1 MALLQNTVVLFKY
14 SIEYCTIIAKLV
26 LESCRADMKDSC
38 SPKPNLENREL
49 IAPDMAGQLEELFKV
64 LGNDTRIRL
73 LHVLIREKEAPVNEI
88 ADQLGMSAQAVSSH
102 LQKLSLSGIVGA
114 RRDGTFIYY
123 RVLDPCVPILLDRG
137 LCLLE
142 EREAKVFGIRQ

>member
-1 MALLQNTVVLFKY
+1 
-14 SIEYCTIIAKLV
+14 
-26 LESCRADMKDSC
+26 MKDSC
-38 SPKPNLENREL
+38 SPKPDLQNRDLVDAEQ
-49 IAPDMAGQLEELFKV
+49 AGQLEELFKV

-73 LHVLIREKEAPVNEI
+73 LHVLVRERETSVNEI

-102 LQKLSLSGIVGA
+102 LQKLSLSGIVGS
-114 RRDGTFIYY
+114 RREGTFIYY

-142 EREAKVFGIRQ
+142 EREAKAFG

>member
-1 MALLQNTVVLFKY
+1 MTDN
-14 SIEYCTIIAKLV
+14 
-26 LESCRADMKDSC
+26 C
-38 SPKPNLENREL
+38 SPKPNLESRDLVGAEQ
-49 IAPDMAGQLEELFKV
+49 AGQLEELFKV

-73 LHVLIREKEAPVNEI
+73 LHVLVREKEAPVNEI

-102 LQKLSLSGIVGA
+102 LQKLSLSGIVGS

-123 RVLDPCVPILLDRG
+123 KVLDPCVPILLDRG

-142 EREAKVFGIRQ
+142 EREAKAFG

>member
-1 MALLQNTVVLFKY
+1 
-14 SIEYCTIIAKLV
+14 
-26 LESCRADMKDSC
+26 MKDSC
-38 SPKPNLENREL
+38 SPKPNLKERDLVDSEQ
-49 IAPDMAGQLEELFKV
+49 AGQLEELFKV

-73 LHVLIREKEAPVNEI
+73 LHVLIRESEASVNEI

-102 LQKLSLSGIVGA
+102 LQKLSLSGIVGS
-114 RRDGTFIYY
+114 RRNGTFIHY

-142 EREAKVFGIRQ
+142 EREAKVLS

>member
-1 MALLQNTVVLFKY
+1 M
-14 SIEYCTIIAKLV
+14 ED
-26 LESCRADMKDSC
+26 RC
-38 SPKPNLENREL
+38 SPKPDLEKREL
-49 IAPDMAGQLEELFKV
+49 VSAEQAGQLEELFKV

-73 LHVLIREKEAPVNEI
+73 LHVLVREKEAPVNEI

-102 LQKLSLSGIVGA
+102 LQKLSLSGIVGS

-123 RVLDPCVPILLDRG
+123 QVIDPCVPILLDRG

-142 EREAKVFGIRQ
+142 ERESKVFG

>member
-1 MALLQNTVVLFKY
+1 MTDR
-14 SIEYCTIIAKLV
+14 CT
-26 LESCRADMKDSC
+26 
-38 SPKPNLENREL
+38 PKPILETREL
-49 IAPDMAGQLEELFKV
+49 VGAEQAGQLEELFKV

-102 LQKLSLSGIVGA
+102 LQKLALSGIVGS

-142 EREAKVFGIRQ
+142 ERGSKASSK

>member
-1 MALLQNTVVLFKY
+1 
-14 SIEYCTIIAKLV
+14 
-26 LESCRADMKDSC
+26 MKDSC
-38 SPKPNLENREL
+38 PPKPTLEKRDLVGSEE
-49 IAPDMAGQLEELFKV
+49 AGQLEELFKV

-73 LHVLIREKEAPVNEI
+73 LHVLVREKETSVNEI
-88 ADQLGMSAQAVSSH
+88 ADQLGMSAQAISSH
-102 LQKLSLSGIVGA
+102 LQKLSLSGIVGS

-142 EREAKVFGIRQ
+142 EREVKAFG

>member
-1 MALLQNTVVLFKY
+1 
-14 SIEYCTIIAKLV
+14 
-26 LESCRADMKDSC
+26 MKDSC
-38 SPKPNLENREL
+38 SPKPGIEKRALVDAEQ
-49 IAPDMAGQLEELFKV
+49 AGQLEELFKV

-73 LHVLIREKEAPVNEI
+73 LHVLIREKETSVNEI

-102 LQKLSLSGIVGA
+102 LQKLSLSGIVGS
-114 RRDGTFIYY
+114 RREGTFVYY

-142 EREAKVFGIRQ
+142 ERETKAFG

>member
-1 MALLQNTVVLFKY
+1 
-14 SIEYCTIIAKLV
+14 
-26 LESCRADMKDSC
+26 MKDSC
-38 SPKPNLENREL
+38 PPKPNLEKREL
-49 IAPDMAGQLEELFKV
+49 IAAELAGQLEDLFKV

-102 LQKLSLSGIVGA
+102 LQKLSLSGIVGT

-142 EREAKVFGIRQ
+142 EREAKLFGIKQ

>member
-1 MALLQNTVVLFKY
+1 
-14 SIEYCTIIAKLV
+14 
-26 LESCRADMKDSC
+26 MKDSC
-38 SPKPNLENREL
+38 APKPDLEKREL
-49 IAPDMAGQLEELFKV
+49 IGAEQAGQLEELFKV

-73 LHVLIREKEAPVNEI
+73 LHVLIRQKEAAVNEI
-88 ADQLGMSAQAVSSH
+88 AEQLGMSAQAVSSH
-102 LQKLSLSGIVGA
+102 LQKLSLSGIVGS

-142 EREAKVFGIRQ
+142 EREAKAFG

>member
-1 MALLQNTVVLFKY
+1 
-14 SIEYCTIIAKLV
+14 
-26 LESCRADMKDSC
+26 MKDSC
-38 SPKPNLENREL
+38 SPKPALEKREL
-49 IAPDMAGQLEELFKV
+49 IAAELAGQLEELFKV

-73 LHVLIREKEAPVNEI
+73 LHVLIREKEAAVNEV

-102 LQKLSLSGIVGA
+102 LQKLSLSGIVGT

-142 EREAKVFGIRQ
+142 ERETKLFGLK

>member
-1 MALLQNTVVLFKY
+1 MTD
-14 SIEYCTIIAKLV
+14 
-26 LESCRADMKDSC
+26 SCR
-38 SPKPNLENREL
+38 PKPNLESREL
-49 IAPDMAGQLEELFKV
+49 VGSEQAGQLEELFKV

-73 LHVLIREKEAPVNEI
+73 LHVLVREKEAPVNEI

-102 LQKLSLSGIVGA
+102 LQKLSLSGIVGS
-114 RRDGTFIYY
+114 RREGTFIYY

-142 EREAKVFGIRQ
+142 EREAKVFG

>member
-1 MALLQNTVVLFKY
+1 
-14 SIEYCTIIAKLV
+14 
-26 LESCRADMKDSC
+26 MKDSC
-38 SPKPNLENREL
+38 SPKPGLKERDLVDSEQ
-49 IAPDMAGQLEELFKV
+49 AGQLEELFKV

-73 LHVLIREKEAPVNEI
+73 LHVLVREKETSVNEI

-102 LQKLSLSGIVGA
+102 LQKLSLSGIVGS
-114 RRDGTFIYY
+114 RREGTFIYY

-142 EREAKVFGIRQ
+142 EREAKAFG

>member
-1 MALLQNTVVLFKY
+1 
-14 SIEYCTIIAKLV
+14 
-26 LESCRADMKDSC
+26 MKDSC
-38 SPKPNLENREL
+38 SPKPELEQRDLVGSEQ
-49 IAPDMAGQLEELFKV
+49 AGQLEELFKV

-73 LHVLIREKEAPVNEI
+73 LHVLIRDREASVNEI
-88 ADQLGMSAQAVSSH
+88 AEQLGMSAQAVSSH
-102 LQKLSLSGIVGA
+102 LQKLSLSGIVGS

-142 EREAKVFGIRQ
+142 EREAKAFG